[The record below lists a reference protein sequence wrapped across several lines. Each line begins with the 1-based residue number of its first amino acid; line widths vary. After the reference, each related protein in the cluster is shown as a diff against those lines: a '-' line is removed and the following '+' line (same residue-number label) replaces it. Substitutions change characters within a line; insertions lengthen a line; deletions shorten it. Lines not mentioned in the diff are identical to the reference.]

1 MPLPVSRSLLINQ
14 RLADRL
20 GWVPRDVGAAGFDAS
35 LDGRVREV
43 QRSLGVDAD
52 GNTIR

>member
-20 GWVPRDVGAAGFDAS
+20 GWVPRDVGAAGIDAS

-43 QRSLGVDAD
+43 QRSLGVDAY
-52 GNTIR
+52 GNTIS